1 MSEIIITESQLKRL
15 QEIYRTSED
24 TEKETLNEAWY
35 NTAMDILGLVDP
47 TGVVDIV
54 NGISYFVQ
62 GDMLFGVL
70 SMVSAIPYAGDAVA
84 KPVMGVLKLGSKST
98 KALQTALKTA
108 QTAAKG
114 SKKYD
119 AAIDT
124 LRVLSKESGPV
135 GKFLQAAGG
144 ATGWAQKL
152 NKVLDAIPL
161 GPFKGMKNVL
171 MDYITLLGRAG
182 EKSVG
187 LQSRLKILLQ
197 APSAKNLQRN
207 IPEIQKFLK
216 TSKIFDAAA
225 LSKPGFLSQTFFGG
239 IPRLFRSPDG
249 RRLRI
254 LMQSTKWWLGF
265 LDYIGLGNYVGPEEI
280 SKKMGDEQFMKK
292 LEQYQSTPQA
302 KEYFDQ
308 EFPEESQGQVS
319 QPSQSQNTESS
330 SNNSVVLDPLAKF
343 LRNVLMGQLNPIPG
357 V

>member
-1 MSEIIITESQLKRL
+1 MSQIIITESQLKRL
-15 QEIYRTSED
+15 QETYRPSED
-24 TEKETLNEAWY
+24 TEQETLNEAWY
-35 NTAMDILGLVDP
+35 NTAMEVLGLVDP
-47 TGVVDIV
+47 TGIVDIV

-70 SMVSAIPYAGDAVA
+70 SIVSAIPYAGDAVA
-84 KPVMGVLKLGSKST
+84 KPVMGALKLGSKST
-98 KALQTALKTA
+98 KALQSALKTA

-114 SKKYD
+114 SKQYD
-119 AAIDT
+119 AALDT

-144 ATGWAQKL
+144 ANGWAQKV
-152 NKVLDAIPL
+152 NKVLDMIPL
-161 GPFKGMKNVL
+161 GPFKGMKNAL

-187 LQSRLKILLQ
+187 FQSRLKVLLQ
-197 APSAKNLQRN
+197 APPANLTKN
-207 IPEIQKFLK
+207 IPEVQKFLK

-239 IPRLFRSPDG
+239 IPRLFRSSDG

-265 LDYIGLGNYVGPEEI
+265 LDYIGLGNYVGAEEL

-308 EFPEESQGQVS
+308 EFPEGSQGQES
-319 QPSQSQNTESS
+319 QPSQPQNTEVSS

-343 LRNVLMGQLNPIPG
+343 LKNVLMGQLNPIPG